1 MVNPTVMR
9 PTNKGVPGDQPTDMI
24 FKEEIKEYVDR
35 LRGMKDN
42 MATIQAVVWGQC
54 SESMKS
60 KVKSI

>member
-1 MVNPTVMR
+1 
-9 PTNKGVPGDQPTDMI
+9 MI
-24 FKEEIKEYVDR
+24 FKEEIKEYVNR

-60 KVKSI
+60 KVKSIPKLMRPGRQPMTVFGSSAS